1 MPRARDRALVIGSV
15 AGARNNDG
23 WFTTG
28 DVTDLMRDLRLPP
41 PTHLSRDIADLRAA
55 ALVRPGGSL
64 PGVWSLTP
72 SGRNRVRDLMG
83 DLDPGEV
90 QVAITTA
97 GGALLGDVVQAL
109 LDPALA
115 PRRWTASIKRLL
127 DNYPFENNVFCI
139 TRFPSDPK
147 DMKFLDPIRDVIE
160 VTRIALGSHDLHLH
174 LASDRVLDDDLF
186 ANVAA
191 HMWACKYGIGLFEDR
206 TGKDRLNYNV
216 VIEVGCMLMTGRRC
230 ALLKDKGS
238 PAMPT
243 DFVGY
248 IYKEVDFADLDEVGK
263 KVHMWAADDLGL
275 GQCRSCPSTAIA
287 AKAR

>member
-1 MPRARDRALVIGSV
+1 VVDLV
-15 AGARNNDG
+15 
-23 WFTTG
+23 
-28 DVTDLMRDLRLPP
+28 RDLRLPAVSNLP
-41 PTHLSRDIADLRAA
+41 RDLAQ
-55 ALVRPGGSL
+55 LVDEDQIRRRGAPKGG
-64 PGVWSLTP
+64 WSLTP
-72 SGRNRVRDLMG
+72 SGRVRVRELMG
-83 DLDPGEV
+83 ELDPTEV
-90 QVAITTA
+90 QIALTTA
-97 GGALLGDVVQAL
+97 GGALLGDVVQTL

-115 PRRWTASIKRLL
+115 PRKWSASIKRLL

-147 DMKFLDPIRDVIE
+147 DTKFLDPIRDVIE
-160 VTRIALGSHDLHLH
+160 ATRAALGSHNLHLH

-206 TGKDRLNYNV
+206 AGKDRLNYNV
-216 VIEVGCMLMTGRRC
+216 VIEVGSMLMTGRRC

-243 DFVGY
+243 DFVGH
-248 IYKEVDFADLDEVGK
+248 IYKEVDFADLDEVAK
-263 KVHMWAADDLGL
+263 KVHTWAADDLGL
-275 GQCRSCPSTAIA
+275 GRCHSCPTAAFA